1 MRQTMSNY
9 DNTNKGAFWKN
20 EDRQKDTH
28 PHYKGSINVEGV
40 EYWLSAWKSD
50 GSNPK
55 APLVKISIQ
64 KKESQADK
72 AKEAIRE
79 PGSDF
84 EDDDIDW

>member
-1 MRQTMSNY
+1 MSY

-20 EDRQKDTH
+20 EDRKSDTH

-55 APLVKISIQ
+55 APLIKLSIQ
-64 KKESQADK
+64 KKESQAPQPNQPAPTAPMDD
-72 AKEAIRE
+72 
-79 PGSDF
+79 SF
-84 EDDDIDW
+84 DDDIPF